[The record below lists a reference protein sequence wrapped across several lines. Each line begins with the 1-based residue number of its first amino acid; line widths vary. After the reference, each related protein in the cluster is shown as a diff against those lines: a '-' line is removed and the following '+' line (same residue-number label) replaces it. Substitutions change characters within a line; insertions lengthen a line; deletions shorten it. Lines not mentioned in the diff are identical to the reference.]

1 MNDISTN
8 LDLWIYLSP
17 VASEDPTVLL
27 KALADPGRLLLARV
41 LALGSFNV
49 GELTGIVEAGQSTV
63 SRNLRILG
71 DAGLLTSRREG
82 RVVWYAWSR
91 DLRAAEAS
99 LRTWVESFGPAVD
112 GDVGRRIHATWDA
125 RRERTASF
133 FASVDPGD
141 PAAVWL
147 GSADCVPR
155 ILDRMPS
162 GGTVVDLGTGRGRM
176 LSQLVARANTVI
188 GVDASPAML
197 AEARRRARDAGLD
210 AVDLRLGDLAHLPLQ
225 DNEADAVI
233 ANMVLHHL
241 PEPARAFGEILR
253 VLRPGGELLI
263 GEFMPHDEEWM
274 RDTLADQWLGLAP
287 DDVNCWL
294 DEAGFESVDIEPIPP
309 NNPGAPGVFV
319 ARAVAP

>member
-1 MNDISTN
+1 MVEHD
-8 LDLWIYLSP
+8 P
-17 VASEDPTVLL
+17 VAIL

-41 LALGSFNV
+41 LALGRFNV
-49 GELTGIVEAGQSTV
+49 GELTDVAGAGQSTV

-71 DAGLLTSRREG
+71 DAGLLLSRREG
-82 RVVWYAWSR
+82 RVVWYAWRRELPTAAASMR
-91 DLRAAEAS
+91 D
-99 LRTWVESFGPAVD
+99 WVEQHGPAVD
-112 GDVGRRIHATWDA
+112 GEVGRRIHAAWDA

-141 PAAVWL
+141 PAAAWL
-147 GSADCVPR
+147 GSADCMPR
-155 ILDRMPS
+155 ILDRMPE

-176 LSQLVARANTVI
+176 LPELVARATAVI

-197 AEARRRARDAGLD
+197 TEARRRASEAGLYG
-210 AVDLRLGDLAHLPLQ
+210 VDLRLGDLAHLPLQ

-253 VLRPGGELLI
+253 VLRPGGQLLI
-263 GEFMPHDEEWM
+263 GEFMPHDQEWM
-274 RDTLADQWLGLAP
+274 RETLADQWLGLAP

-294 DEAGFESVDIEPIPP
+294 DEAGFQSVDIEPIPP